1 MDNTLEDF
9 KVRLAVV
16 HFKGKAL
23 QWHSAYVRAMGL
35 GNLPSWKD
43 YSQILLDRFGE
54 VCEDPMAELMRL
66 RQKGSVTKFH
76 EQFDAIVSRVEL
88 AEEHQL
94 SCFLGG
100 LKQDMQMMVRMF
112 QHNSIMKAFSLVK
125 IYESAI
131 TTNPSKTI
139 F

>member
-1 MDNTLEDF
+1 
-9 KVRLAVV
+9 VRTV
-16 HFKGKAL
+16 
-23 QWHSAYVRAMGL
+23 GL
-35 GNLPSWKD
+35 KNLPSWKN

-66 RQKGSVTKFH
+66 RQKGSVTEFH

-100 LKQDMQMMVRMF
+100 HK
-112 QHNSIMKAFSLVK
+112 
-125 IYESAI
+125 
-131 TTNPSKTI
+131 
-139 F
+139 